1 MSAPLRSHA
10 SVRSYFFRELVADN
24 SDAAIE
30 EFTLADY
37 RIFWRW
43 ANNKALT
50 WRRRAT
56 TIWNPATRQW
66 EQRT

>member
-10 SVRSYFFRELVADN
+10 SVRSYYFREAVAERSSALLEIYDL
-24 SDAAIE
+24 S
-30 EFTLADY
+30 DY
-37 RIFWRW
+37 RRLWRQ
-43 ANNKALT
+43 AHFKALD

-56 TIWNPATRQW
+56 TIWNHETKQW